1 MACRKQGNS
10 PALALQS
17 WGAND
22 ARLCRFVPACR
33 EASMS
38 QDRAEPETERGP
50 ARALEALA
58 CGFIIFMLSNALIG
72 PLLDPTQAGGE
83 DMPVLRLMWLPVY
96 GLILGLALWRLPRLL
111 RFWFPV
117 VLCCL
122 MIGWVFASASWSF
135 DPGTTQRRA
144 IAAAFTTLFGL
155 YFVSSF
161 DGRRMAEIIAATFL
175 ILAAGGLLAAIAYPK
190 MGMQHDINAGDWRGL
205 WFEKNQMGAM
215 MVQGALGAV
224 AALAAGSRRR
234 KTLVATLI
242 LCSVMV
248 LMSKSKTSLVCLL
261 IVLAGAGTLTLMRRG
276 PATAIFLLWL
286 GVTVSG
292 LAALVMWL
300 SPETVYAAL
309 GKDPSLTGRTE
320 IWESLMRQSA
330 KAPLTGYGYA
340 VFWRED
346 SVPANWVRSDTGWN
360 VPTAHNGWLDTL
372 VQLVGLI
379 AATLGLAAV
388 AALFRFRRVADGYWA
403 TLYLAIFL
411 LVTFSESFILE
422 RNGLAWAMACAAI
435 ARLLGP
441 APAQTRSSHDEED
454 AITAP
459 LPATPWVPQSVEID
473 LSPLPNPAFCTQS
486 PTFGRRQGSPFGSG
500 MATGAA

>member
-1 MACRKQGNS
+1 MNQDNT
-10 PALALQS
+10 ALEDQS
-17 WGAND
+17 H
-22 ARLCRFVPACR
+22 
-33 EASMS
+33 
-38 QDRAEPETERGP
+38 P
-50 ARALEALA
+50 ARTLEAVA
-58 CGFIIFMLSNALIG
+58 CGFIVFMLSNALIG

-117 VLCCL
+117 LLCSL

-144 IAAAFTTLFGL
+144 VAAAFTTLFGL

-175 ILAAGGLLAAIAYPK
+175 ILAAVGLLAAIAYPK
-190 MGMQHDINAGDWRGL
+190 MGVQHDINAGDWRGL

-215 MVQGALGAV
+215 MVQGALAAV

-234 KTLVATLI
+234 RTLVATI
-242 LCSVMV
+242 LLCGFMV
-248 LMSKSKTSLVCLL
+248 LMSKSKTSLVCLM

-276 PATAIFLLWL
+276 PATAILLVWM
-286 GVTVSG
+286 GVSVGG
-292 LAALVMWL
+292 LAALIMWL

-340 VFWRED
+340 VFWRDD
-346 SVPANWVRSDTGWN
+346 SVPANWVRHDTGWN
-360 VPTAHNGWLDTL
+360 VPTAHNGWLDML
-372 VQLVGLI
+372 VQLGWIGVGLI
-379 AATLGLAAV
+379 ATTLGLAAV

-441 APAQTRSSHDEED
+441 APAEARASGEADVLDSVS
-454 AITAP
+454 
-459 LPATPWVPQSVEID
+459 LPVTPWVPQSVEID
-473 LSPLPNPAFCTQS
+473 LSPLPNPAFCAPT

>member
-1 MACRKQGNS
+1 MTQDNT
-10 PALALQS
+10 ALEDQS
-17 WGAND
+17 
-22 ARLCRFVPACR
+22 
-33 EASMS
+33 
-38 QDRAEPETERGP
+38 QP
-50 ARALEALA
+50 ARTLEAVA
-58 CGFIIFMLSNALIG
+58 CGFIVFMLSNALIG

-117 VLCCL
+117 ALCCL

-144 IAAAFTTLFGL
+144 VAAAFTTLFGL
-155 YFVSSF
+155 YFVASF

-175 ILAAGGLLAAIAYPK
+175 ILAAVGLLAAIAYPK
-190 MGMQHDINAGDWRGL
+190 MGVQHDINAGDWRGL

-215 MVQGALGAV
+215 MVQGALAAV

-234 KTLVATLI
+234 TTLI
-242 LCSVMV
+242 ATILLCGFMV
-248 LMSKSKTSLVCLL
+248 LMSKSKTSLVCLM

-276 PATAIFLLWL
+276 PATAILLVWL
-286 GVTVSG
+286 GVTVG
-292 LAALVMWL
+292 GFAALIMWL

-320 IWESLMRQSA
+320 IWESLLRQSA

-346 SVPANWVRSDTGWN
+346 SVPANWVRHDTGWN
-360 VPTAHNGWLDTL
+360 VPTAHNGWLDML
-372 VQLVGLI
+372 VQLGWIGVCLI
-379 AATLGLAAV
+379 AVTLGLAV
-388 AALFRFRRVADGYWA
+388 LAALFRFRRVADGYWA

-441 APAQTRSSHDEED
+441 APAETRPSHDEED
-454 AITAP
+454 AITTP
-459 LPATPWVPQSVEID
+459 LPATPWVPQSVEIE